1 MVYRRRVCFFLCQNS
16 LRSIS
21 LDQYRDARTIIPIR
35 RSRSVNIRNFA
46 AVGGFRYKN
55 SKKISLGHRLRK
67 RNSFYLNQLV
77 FFSLII
83 ECILAGAN
91 FVWSAKTLRTWRE
104 IWGQH
109 FSFFP
114 EHLISET
121 LFKVAHCS
129 GIAIDAKTFNGK
141 IN

>member
-1 MVYRRRVCFFLCQNS
+1 VKCKDFANLKSAQ
-16 LRSIS
+16 RS
-21 LDQYRDARTIIPIR
+21 
-35 RSRSVNIRNFA
+35 
-46 AVGGFRYKN
+46 
-55 SKKISLGHRLRK
+55 
-67 RNSFYLNQLV
+67 
-77 FFSLII
+77 
-83 ECILAGAN
+83 
-91 FVWSAKTLRTWRE
+91 E

-114 EHLISET
+114 GHLISET